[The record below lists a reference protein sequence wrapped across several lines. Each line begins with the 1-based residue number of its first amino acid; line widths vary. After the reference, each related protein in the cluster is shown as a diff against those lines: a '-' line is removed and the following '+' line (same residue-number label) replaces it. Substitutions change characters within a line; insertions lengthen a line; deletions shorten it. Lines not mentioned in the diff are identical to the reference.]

1 QAFYLSSQSFGKVG
15 SAVLVRLEDADTGV
29 IEKHPGVK
37 RNCPLLGATQ
47 RGSNRPAPADRHPS
61 SVSSRNYFVGVGGRA
76 LQRKCRLTRRIGIP
90 RRLVVTLPLSELC
103 KSPIPR
109 GQQPAPSCP
118 EAASSAKPRTFDR
131 WLLQCKRLLAPPGTN
146 VAPVARY

>member
-1 QAFYLSSQSFGKVG
+1 
-15 SAVLVRLEDADTGV
+15 
-29 IEKHPGVK
+29 
-37 RNCPLLGATQ
+37 
-47 RGSNRPAPADRHPS
+47 DRHPS
-61 SVSSRNYFVGVGGRA
+61 SVSSRNYFVGVGGSV

-146 VAPVARY
+146 VAPVARYGKVGFRVSSWVAACPVPPCRRFESSMQWTQVFSVSTIKILVPRQANCFLFCG